1 MDRHCIGGNKETST
15 VGNESVTN
23 CNQLKV
29 VGQNEKM
36 GRYEDEKRENLEEK
50 KEKIVR
56 IWKNEYICS

>member
-1 MDRHCIGGNKETST
+1 MGGNKETST

-23 CNQLKV
+23 CNQLKL

>member
-1 MDRHCIGGNKETST
+1 M
-15 VGNESVTN
+15 GNESVTN
-23 CNQLKV
+23 CNQLKL

-36 GRYEDEKRENLEEK
+36 ERYEDEKRENLEEK